1 MGRVATP
8 GKRAGARRGPKK
20 RARPNRRAL
29 LLALGIALCV
39 VAWGYL
45 VKTAIDFGSAARGG
59 EQSAWG
65 FLAIA
70 CVGAAACLFIG
81 LILIAKMLRTLGI
94 TSGGTSPS
102 AARGSTAE
110 TPAHPPAT
118 LATGPTSEH
127 SLERAM
133 EQPRIDRDHVES
145 RHRRA

>member
-8 GKRAGARRGPKK
+8 GKRAGARRGPRK

-29 LLALGIALCV
+29 LLALGITLCV

-45 VKTAIDFGSAARGG
+45 VKTAVDFGSAARGG

-65 FLAIA
+65 FLAVA

-81 LILIAKMLRTLGI
+81 LILIARMLRTLGI

-102 AARGSTAE
+102 AARGATAE
-110 TPAHPPAT
+110 TATHPPTPAT
-118 LATGPTSEH
+118 PGPTSEH
-127 SLERAM
+127 GLERTM
-133 EQPRIDRDHVES
+133 EQPRIDHDRVES